1 MVAAE
6 VEDVMHWTCPTCA
19 LQWLGTGR
27 GFPGQR
33 FSRCVRCGNEA
44 CEPDHAILASHQPD
58 TQSGRAGG
66 AGCEVTPA

>member
-6 VEDVMHWTCPTCA
+6 VEDVMHWTCPACD

-33 FSRCVRCGNEA
+33 FSRCVRCGSEA
-44 CEPDHAILASHQPD
+44 CEPADATRTSNRPEMPSD
-58 TQSGRAGG
+58 GTGTT
-66 AGCEVTPA
+66 GCEVTPT